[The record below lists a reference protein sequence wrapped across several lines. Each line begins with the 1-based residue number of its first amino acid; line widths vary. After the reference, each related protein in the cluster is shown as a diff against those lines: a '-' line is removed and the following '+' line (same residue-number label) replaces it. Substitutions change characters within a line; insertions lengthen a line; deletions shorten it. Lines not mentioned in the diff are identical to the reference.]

1 MRSRQRVRAEGLT
14 MRRDMIRYVSDYHR
28 AVARRDAARSL
39 AIGLAELLALASGA
53 IGIVAIIALIA
64 LI

>member
-1 MRSRQRVRAEGLT
+1 

-28 AVARRDAARSL
+28 AIARRDAARSL

-53 IGIVAIIALIA
+53 IGLACIALLVAFI
-64 LI
+64 